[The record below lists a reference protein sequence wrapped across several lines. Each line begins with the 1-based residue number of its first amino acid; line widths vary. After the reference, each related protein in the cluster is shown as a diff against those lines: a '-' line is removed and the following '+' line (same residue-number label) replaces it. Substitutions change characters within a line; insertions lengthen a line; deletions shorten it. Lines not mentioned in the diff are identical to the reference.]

1 VENQAASSRF
11 SCAPDELLC
20 IGLGVV
26 AVSAALVLVF
36 HGTPSIPP
44 LAILC
49 VLSAAAMRFNVEAE
63 DGSTIGAGAQG
74 MVIAAAVVA
83 FRHSSPLFGPLVVG
97 MAGAFWRIPKSRHQW
112 FAVPGNFGMFGLSA
126 VAAASVLAL
135 ASLGPRPAVVALAG
149 LALPFSL
156 TYAVANG
163 CLMAVYVV
171 LYERVAFKS
180 VLAELK
186 PHLLGAY
193 LPFLFGAFVGELSLR
208 YGLVVFALAAVA
220 LVMVQAVFASYRS
233 LIESEREALEGMV
246 AAVGNKDNYTARH
259 SKRVV
264 KFARYMGEHLGMKG
278 RDLARLEQH
287 ALMHDIGKIAVP
299 NHVLRKP
306 GKLDTDERELM
317 LVHEPAGAAI
327 LSAVPFLQLS
337 AEIAG
342 GHSHKDGFDGPVR
355 ASHIVHAADSFD
367 AMTTTRPYRKAHKQE
382 DAFAELRAKVGKD
395 FHPECVE
402 ALIAAIE
409 ERGEVYGDGY
419 EEEIVQYETPPPAAP
434 LGSTLDDEAKAD
446 AVAGRKAEPLP
457 PLEIEPRAQPPRSN
471 DPIKIAVLTSVAF
484 AAALIAATLGAA
496 NAIAAPVALGAL
508 VALGEVVCL
517 RPIGRAPRPLALVV
531 ALVALRA
538 TSLPVAIATIV
549 VGTLV
554 GALLREKRVAHTA
567 DRLVVALVATMSFAI
582 FDRVGPGTH
591 DVWRTLVTLIATT
604 TIAVVVQEAIAM
616 HGRVDLDVH
625 NRLADIA
632 LLACAPL
639 VALGVAGTDTVH
651 GLGLGALPVLV
662 VPLALL
668 THGYLRM
675 QRAHENMFAWMRA
688 VSLAPEYARL
698 VKPGRAPR
706 VAQYALQLAE
716 DMGLDAATREQL
728 EAAAWMERVG
738 ECSLDVTGAD
748 PEVRRRDIVNASAE
762 MLESSAAF
770 APAAEILRQTID
782 DNDDGSPVARAA
794 HALRVAI
801 AYEDAAPERVAN
813 DPLIQV
819 IATRSDAA

>member
-1 VENQAASSRF
+1 MA
-11 SCAPDELLC
+11 
-20 IGLGVV
+20 
-26 AVSAALVLVF
+26 AALWRVPRNRRHVF
-36 HGTPSIPP
+36 TLI
-44 LAILC
+44 
-49 VLSAAAMRFNVEAE
+49 
-63 DGSTIGAGAQG
+63 
-74 MVIAAAVVA
+74 
-83 FRHSSPLFGPLVVG
+83 
-97 MAGAFWRIPKSRHQW
+97 
-112 FAVPGNFGMFGLSA
+112 GNFGVSGL
-126 VAAASVLAL
+126 
-135 ASLGPRPAVVALAG
+135 PALAG
-149 LALPFSL
+149 A
-156 TYAVANG
+156 A
-163 CLMAVYVV
+163 
-171 LYERVAFKS
+171 
-180 VLAELK
+180 
-186 PHLLGAY
+186 LLGAFTLGHTPGSLIVCALAIPVSLAY
-193 LPFLFGAFVGELSLR
+193 ALLNATLLAWCVAVAQNVPLRVVLRSLVPHLPAAYVPFLFGAFVGELSLR
-208 YGLVVFALAAVA
+208 YGLVVFALAGVS
-220 LVMVQAVFASYRS
+220 LVMVQAVFASYRA

-264 KFARYMGEHLGMKG
+264 KFARYMGEHLGLKG

-287 ALMHDIGKIAVP
+287 ALMHDIGKLAVP
-299 NHVLRKP
+299 NHILRKP

-327 LSAVPFLQLS
+327 LTAVPFLQLS

-367 AMTTTRPYRKAHKQE
+367 AMTTTRAYRKAHKQE
-382 DAFAELRAKVGKD
+382 DAFEELRAKIGKD
-395 FHPECVE
+395 FHQGCVD
-402 ALIAAIE
+402 ALIAEIE
-409 ERGEVYGDGY
+409 ERGEKYGDGY
-419 EEEIVQYETPPPAAP
+419 EEEIVQYDTAPPAAP

-446 AVAGRKAEPLP
+446 AAAGREAQPLEPLA
-457 PLEIEPRAQPPRSN
+457 IEPREQPPRSN
-471 DPIKIAVLTSVAF
+471 DPIRIVALASISLV
-484 AAALIAATLGAA
+484 AAIVAATATAA
-496 NAIAAPVALGAL
+496 NAIAAPIALGAL

-517 RPIGRAPRPLALVV
+517 RPIGRAPRPLSLVV
-531 ALVALRA
+531 ALVVLRA
-538 TSLPVAIATIV
+538 TSLPVAIAV
-549 VGTLV
+549 VLGGTLI
-554 GALLREKRVAHTA
+554 GAVLRDKRFGHIA
-567 DRLVVALVATMSFAI
+567 DRLVVALVTVQAFAI

-591 DVWRTLVTLIATT
+591 DVWRILVTLIATT
-604 TIAVVVQEAIAM
+604 TIAVVVQEVIAM
-616 HGRVDLDVH
+616 RGRIDLDLH

-639 VALGVAGTDTVH
+639 VALGVAGTGTAP

-675 QRAHENMFAWMRA
+675 QRARQNMFAWMRA

-706 VAQYALQLAE
+706 VAQYALQLAD
-716 DMGLDAATREQL
+716 DMGLDAAAREQL

-748 PEVRRRDIVNASAE
+748 PDVRRREIVTASAA
-762 MLESSAAF
+762 MLESSSAF

-782 DNDDGSPVARAA
+782 DKDDGSPLARAA

-819 IATRSDAA
+819 IASRSDAA